1 MSEGSKIYELIL
13 VKVPDILRNNHP
25 VYTIP
30 VIQHLT
36 VDKADEITGRIL
48 SQHTLYKSMLLTGYD
63 FPDILQS
70 YYYCYGDAYVLLVE
84 ADNHAGAMRIGRRF
98 IRKYLEEGV
107 YGDSTLMERFDAS
120 KDA

>member
-1 MSEGSKIYELIL
+1 MSECSKIYELIL

-48 SQHTLYKSMLLTGYD
+48 SQPTLYTPLPLTGYD

-70 YYYCYGDAYVLLVE
+70 YCYSDAYVLLVE

-107 YGDSTLMERFDAS
+107 YGDSTLVERFDAS